1 MNRKEFIQRSATFA
15 LGVSAFS
22 GSALPGSEKRM
33 GVSVASYAIRWKSST
48 ESKAYAG
55 FENALDLLDHCHQLG
70 AGGLQVGVRN
80 WTADFAG
87 KVRTRREKLDLYLE
101 GQITLPKQAEDI
113 PRFEGELLA
122 AKEAGAVILRAV
134 CLRGRRYETF
144 NSLDAFQKFKKAS
157 LHSLM
162 LAEPV
167 VRKHRVKLAI
177 ENHKD
182 WLATELLEVLKK
194 LDSEWVGVTLD
205 MGNNI
210 SMLEDPMQVVLALAP
225 FTFTTHFKDM
235 AYEEYEE
242 GFLLSE
248 VPLGQGMLDL
258 PEMIRICRQYNSE
271 VTFNLEMITRDPLK
285 IPCLTDQYWAT
296 FDQSTGRDLA
306 RTLSAIRQQSD
317 PRKLPEVSTRN
328 GKGKLAFE
336 EENVQESFDFARE
349 ELGFA

>member
-1 MNRKEFIQRSATFA
+1 MNRKEFIQHSTALA
-15 LGVSAFS
+15 LGVSAFP
-22 GSALPGSEKRM
+22 GSVLPGPEKRM
-33 GVSVASYAIRWKSST
+33 GVSVASYAMRWKSAAKS
-48 ESKAYAG
+48 ERYAG

-80 WTADFAG
+80 WTEDFAG
-87 KVRTRREKLDLYLE
+87 KVRSRREKLDLYLE
-101 GQITLPKQAEDI
+101 GQIGLPKQEEDI
-113 PRFEGELLA
+113 HRFEREVIA

-144 NSLDAFQKFKKAS
+144 DSLEAFQEFKKAS
-157 LHSLM
+157 KQSLI
-162 LAEPV
+162 LAEPI

-182 WLATELLEVLKK
+182 WLALELLAVLNS
-194 LDSEWVGVTLD
+194 LESEWVGVTLD

-210 SMLEDPMQVVLALAP
+210 SMLEDPMQVVRSLAP
-225 FTFTTHFKDM
+225 YTFTTHFKDM
-235 AYEEYEE
+235 AYQEYEG

-248 VPLGQGMLDL
+248 VPLGQGVLDL
-258 PEMIRICRQYNSE
+258 PEMIRICRQYNSD

-317 PRKLPEVSTRN
+317 PQKLPQVSTRN
-328 GKGKLAFE
+328 GEEKLAFE
-336 EENVQESFDFARE
+336 EENVQESFDFARK

>member
-1 MNRKEFIQRSATFA
+1 MNRKEFIQRSATLA
-15 LGVSAFS
+15 LGVSACPEIV
-22 GSALPGSEKRM
+22 LPGSEKRM
-33 GVSVASYAIRWKSST
+33 GVSVASYAIRWRSST
-48 ESKAYAG
+48 ESNRYTG

-80 WTADFAG
+80 WTTDFAG

-101 GQITLPKQAEDI
+101 GQIALPKQAEDI
-113 PRFEGELLA
+113 PRFEGELIA

-134 CLRGRRYETF
+134 CLSGRRYETF
-144 NSLDAFQKFKKAS
+144 GSLDAFQEFKKAS

-162 LAEPV
+162 LAEPIM
-167 VRKHRVKLAI
+167 RKHRMKLAI

-182 WLATELLEVLKK
+182 WLATELLEILKK

-258 PEMIRICRQYNSE
+258 PEMIRICRQYNPE
-271 VTFNLEMITRDPLK
+271 VTFNLEMITRDPLR

-296 FDQSTGRDLA
+296 FDQASGLNLA
-306 RTLSAIRQQSD
+306 RTLSAIRQQGDSQN
-317 PRKLPEVSTRN
+317 LPHVSTRN
-328 GKGKLAFE
+328 GEGKLAFE
-336 EENVQESFDFARE
+336 EENVQESFDFAKK

>member
-1 MNRKEFIQRSATFA
+1 MNRKEFIHHSTAFV
-15 LGVSAFS
+15 LGVSAFPN
-22 GSALPGSEKRM
+22 SALPASEKRM

-87 KVRTRREKLDLYLE
+87 KVRTRREKMDLYLE
-101 GQITLPKQAEDI
+101 GQIALPKLEEDI
-113 PRFEGELLA
+113 SRFESEVAA
-122 AKEAGAVILRAV
+122 AKEAGALILRAV

-144 NSLDAFQKFKKAS
+144 ESLDDFREFKKAS
-157 LHSLM
+157 LQSLI
-162 LAEPV
+162 LAEPII
-167 VRKHRVKLAI
+167 RKHRMKLAI

-182 WLATELLEVLKK
+182 WLASELLEILKR
-194 LDSEWVGVTLD
+194 LDSEWIGVTLD

-210 SMLEDPMQVVLALAP
+210 SMLEDPMQVVLTLAP
-225 FTFTTHFKDM
+225 YTFTTHFKDM
-235 AYEEYEE
+235 AYQEYEG

-248 VPLGQGMLDL
+248 VPLGQGVLDL
-258 PEMIRICRQYNSE
+258 PEIIRICRQYNPE

-296 FDQSTGRDLA
+296 FDQSSGRDLA
-306 RTLSAIRQQSD
+306 RTLSAIRQQTD

-328 GKGKLAFE
+328 GEGKLAFE
-336 EENVQESFDFARE
+336 EENVQESFDFARK